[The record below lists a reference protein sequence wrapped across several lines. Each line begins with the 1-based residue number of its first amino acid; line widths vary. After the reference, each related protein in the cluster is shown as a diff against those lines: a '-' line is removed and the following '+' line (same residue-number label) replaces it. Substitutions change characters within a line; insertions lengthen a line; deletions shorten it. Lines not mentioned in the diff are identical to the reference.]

1 MKFAEH
7 LLKNRTPEWYS
18 QYIEYDE
25 MKRML
30 YESAAEAKR
39 IIDINEHSAREQYI
53 LRADEEFFQII
64 ENKQDLSI
72 IDISN

>member
-53 LRADEEFFQII
+53 LRADEEFFQ
-64 ENKQDLSI
+64 
-72 IDISN
+72 